1 MSRRFYPRNAQ
12 SRADYLARIS
22 PSNPVSTGEE
32 SGKLQFPRNDQSLRD
47 GLAVTGETS
56 AIEQAREA

>member
-12 SRADYLARIS
+12 SRADYLARIGDA
-22 PSNPVSTGEE
+22 NLSTGEQ
-32 SGKLQFPRNDQSLRD
+32 SGKLQYPRNDKSRQD

-56 AIEQAREA
+56 AIETGRGP